1 VSDDVKARREELRQQ
16 IAATTQQLQAATT
29 DAETQ
34 KLTGVLTGEAA
45 ELAALDREIDQAAAE
60 LNTQDIENRADKDR
74 QEQARREE
82 RAAQMQEATQQF
94 GHLFQLDTS
103 APTLRSR

>member
-1 VSDDVKARREELRQQ
+1 
-16 IAATTQQLQAATT
+16 
-29 DAETQ
+29 
-34 KLTGVLTGEAA
+34 VLTAQNA

-60 LNTQDIENRADKDR
+60 LATQDIENRADKDR

-94 GHLFQLDTS
+94 GQLFQLDTS
-103 APTLRSR
+103 AATLRSR